1 MDFSTSDLG
10 VAAFSG
16 DESQKSGAVGICR
29 NGSGLR
35 PYGTVLA
42 QCAAVEGAI
51 ALAIR
56 LANVGRNAGGLD
68 ADTFEGRTDPIF
80 AALE

>member
-1 MDFSTSDLG
+1 
-10 VAAFSG
+10 
-16 DESQKSGAVGICR
+16 
-29 NGSGLR
+29 
-35 PYGTVLA
+35 LA